1 MENDFKTNEKISF
14 YRKKQNVRKKLAQ
27 KGILHKEGVNSYDG
41 YTYFTESQ
49 YKELFT
55 ELFSE
60 AGLDFET
67 SILEVYELPGI
78 DNQKVGRRIKMSV
91 VLTDVDTGFYDEKI
105 IFGEALDRGD
115 KALNK
120 AYTSAVKYYLAN
132 NWLVATGDDPEKDNS
147 MRKQNQNSQK
157 RNDEQKS
164 KQNDKKITERQKTVV
179 MQLYSEAELTQLL
192 QGKGYRSIDDI
203 TLKEASSMI
212 DFKRGTRA

>member
-1 MENDFKTNEKISF
+1 MQEKMTLGESLIEKVES
-14 YRKKQNVRKKLAQ
+14 
-27 KGILHKEGVNSYDG
+27 DG
-41 YTYFTESQ
+41 YFGEQ

-91 VLTDVDTGFYDEKI
+91 VLTDVDTGYNEEKI

-120 AYTSAVKYYLAN
+120 AVKYYLAN

-147 MRKQNQNSQK
+147 IRKQNQNSQK
-157 RNDEQKS
+157 RNDEQKP